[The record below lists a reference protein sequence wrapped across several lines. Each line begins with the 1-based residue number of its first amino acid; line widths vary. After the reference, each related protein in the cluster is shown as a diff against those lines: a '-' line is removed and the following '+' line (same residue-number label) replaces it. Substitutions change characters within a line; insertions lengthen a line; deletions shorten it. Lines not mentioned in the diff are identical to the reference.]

1 MKQILNILLNV
12 TAWILAVCVLFSAS
26 VLFVPRL
33 FGMNPY
39 VVLSGSME
47 PEISTGSLV
56 YIKDTKETYEPGD
69 VVAFHTSDLLV
80 VHRIYAY
87 GEDGTFITKGDSNE
101 HPDGRSLDPSDIL
114 GECIFTIPGAG
125 YLVSMFQSQTIQ
137 AGGLSVPVPA
147 VLASGVLL
155 ALSLLGTMLDS
166 LDGEKKHVNQ
176 KTKLKK
182 SKERRSCPEHHTE
195 TEYGSL

>member
-1 MKQILNILLNV
+1 MKRIFNILLNV

-39 VVLSGSME
+39 MVLSGSME

-87 GEDGTFITKGDSNE
+87 GEDGTFITKGDANE

-125 YLVSMFQSQTIQ
+125 YLVSIFQSQTIQ
-137 AGGLSVPVPA
+137 VGGFSVPVPA
-147 VLASGVLL
+147 ILASGVLL
-155 ALSLLGTMLDS
+155 SLSLLGTLLDS
-166 LDGEKKHVNQ
+166 SDEEKKHADQ
-176 KTKLKK
+176 KTKFKK
-182 SKERRSCPEHHTE
+182 SKERRSCPE
-195 TEYGSL
+195 

>member
-1 MKQILNILLNV
+1 MKRILNILLNV

-114 GECIFTIPGAG
+114 GECIFTVPGAG

-147 VLASGVLL
+147 SGVLL

-166 LDGEKKHVNQ
+166 LDGEKKRANQ

-182 SKERRSCPEHHTE
+182 SKERRSCPEHHRE
-195 TEYGSL
+195 TEYESM